1 MFGVD
6 GPIGPYYLR
15 NTPIE
20 EIAMVF
26 IKAMQQ
32 RDWIIAAV
40 AFVVGAI
47 IF

>member
-1 MFGVD
+1 MD
-6 GPIGPYYLR
+6 
-15 NTPIE
+15 
-20 EIAMVF
+20 F
-26 IKAMQQ
+26 IKSMQQ